1 MYHTPFFHRLRRLM
15 AAAVLALAV
24 AAPASAGTPVTM
36 TLHHAD
42 GTTTTVSLYTR
53 PQVTF
58 VGEQVV
64 IKSPVATMTY
74 AAADVLRITYGG
86 DIPVL
91 NSIGSPNAEQPYT
104 EQDGALVFDANV
116 KAADV
121 QLFAEDGKR
130 LPVSVRTA
138 NGRPTLSLASLPAG
152 VYVLSVNGRTSK
164 FVKK

>member
-1 MYHTPFFHRLRRLM
+1 MMHYTPFFHRLLRPV
-15 AAAVLALAV
+15 AAAVLAGFFAANV
-24 AAPASAGTPVTM
+24 AAGTPVTM

-42 GTTTTVSLYTR
+42 GTTTSVQLYTR

-58 VGEQVV
+58 AGDQVV

-86 DIPVL
+86 DIPVRVDD
-91 NSIGSPNAEQPYT
+91 PRAEQPYT

-138 NGRPTLSLASLPAG
+138 NGRPSLSLASLPAG